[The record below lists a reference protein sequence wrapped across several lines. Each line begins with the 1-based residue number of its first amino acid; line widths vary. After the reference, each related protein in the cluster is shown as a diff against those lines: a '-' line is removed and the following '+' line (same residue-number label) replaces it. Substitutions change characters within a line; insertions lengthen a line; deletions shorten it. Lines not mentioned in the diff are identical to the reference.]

1 MKYTRLQERYPVFTL
16 ELEKQETVFS
26 STDEIIA
33 YLKQCVDGHGVSRFI
48 AVFDHFSHTSGLKN
62 GWIDESILDAKN
74 IIFCFGITLPNPEA
88 MATRPKSI
96 GVVELADRF
105 VITFLEAPM
114 PMANS
119 TMESWVMSIGNP
131 QEVNAVRAGTRI

>member
-16 ELEKQETVFS
+16 DVEKQETDFS
-26 STDEIIA
+26 TTDEIMA
-33 YLKQCVDGHGVSRFI
+33 YLKRCVEGHGVSRFI
-48 AVFDHFSHTSGLKN
+48 AVFDHFSHTNGLEN
-62 GWIDESILDAKN
+62 GSIDESILSAKS
-74 IIFCFGITLPNPEA
+74 IVFCFGITLPSPQA
-88 MATRPKSI
+88 MSTRPKSI
-96 GVVELADRF
+96 GVVELTDRF

-119 TMESWVMSIGNP
+119 TMESWVMSIGNR

>member
-1 MKYTRLQERYPVFTL
+1 MKHTLLQQQYPVFTL
-16 ELEKQETVFS
+16 EVEKQETGFN
-26 STDEIIA
+26 TADEIIK
-33 YLKQCVDGHGVSRFI
+33 YLKLCVDEHEISRFI
-48 AVFDHFSHTSGLKN
+48 AVFDHYSHTSGLKN

-74 IIFCFGITLPNPEA
+74 IVFCFGITLPSPEA

-96 GVVELADRF
+96 GVVELTDRF

-119 TMESWVMSIGNP
+119 TMESWVRSICSL
-131 QEVNAVRAGTRI
+131 QEAKTA

>member
-16 ELEKQETVFS
+16 EVEKQKTVFS
-26 STDEIIA
+26 TTDEIIA

>member
-1 MKYTRLQERYPVFTL
+1 MQHTRLQEQYPVFTL
-16 ELEKQETVFS
+16 EVEKQETDFS
-26 STDEIIA
+26 TTDEIIE
-33 YLKQCVDGHGVSRFI
+33 YLKLCVDEHGVSRFI
-48 AVFDHFSHTSGLKN
+48 AVFDHYSHTNGLEN

-74 IIFCFGITLPNPEA
+74 IVFCFGITLPSPQA

-119 TMESWVMSIGNP
+119 TMESWVRSICNR
-131 QEVNAVRAGTRI
+131 QEVKTA

>member
-1 MKYTRLQERYPVFTL
+1 MKYMRLQERYPVFTL
-16 ELEKQETVFS
+16 EVEKQETVFS

-33 YLKQCVDGHGVSRFI
+33 YLKQCVEGHGVSRFI

-119 TMESWVMSIGNP
+119 TMESWVMSIGNR

>member
-1 MKYTRLQERYPVFTL
+1 MKQTRLQERYPVFTL
-16 ELEKQETVFS
+16 EVEKQETGFS
-26 STDEIIA
+26 TTDEIIA

-48 AVFDHFSHTSGLKN
+48 AVFDHFSHTNGLKN

-74 IIFCFGITLPNPEA
+74 IVFCFGITLPNPEA

-105 VITFLEAPM
+105 VVTFLEAPM

-119 TMESWVMSIGNP
+119 TMESWVRSIGDRR
-131 QEVNAVRAGTRI
+131 EVSTARSGTQV